1 MTARLFFRPSALN
14 AWPLLATDLYQ
25 VLETSDVP
33 AGAVNIVTGRAAELA
48 KVLAQHDDVD
58 GLWCLADA
66 ETCRTAELESAGNLK
81 RVWTSGGY
89 AVDWGKGDATLDAL
103 LRRAVEVKNV
113 WVPYG
118 D

>member
-1 MTARLFFRPSALN
+1 M
-14 AWPLLATDLYQ
+14 
-25 VLETSDVP
+25 
-33 AGAVNIVTGRAAELA
+33 
-48 KVLAQHDDVD
+48 
-58 GLWCLADA
+58 
-66 ETCRTAELESAGNLK
+66 ESAGNLK